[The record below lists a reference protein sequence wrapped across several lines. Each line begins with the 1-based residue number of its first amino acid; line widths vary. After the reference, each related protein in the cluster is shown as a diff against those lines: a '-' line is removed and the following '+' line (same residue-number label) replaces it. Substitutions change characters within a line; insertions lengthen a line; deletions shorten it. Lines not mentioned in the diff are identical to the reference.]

1 MMQITSLSS
10 SNEIYITIQISS
22 NSEIVGITRISRR
35 NGQIKGRHVARGCM
49 PCNTKLEEH
58 LAPKWPS
65 VILLEC
71 MQISGKWLVHG
82 LAWVK
87 LAMACTMCQVP

>member
-1 MMQITSLSS
+1 M
-10 SNEIYITIQISS
+10 
-22 NSEIVGITRISRR
+22 
-35 NGQIKGRHVARGCM
+35 ARECM
-49 PCNTKLEEH
+49 PHGTRFGEY

-82 LAWVK
+82 LAWVT
-87 LAMACTMCQVP
+87 LAMACNMC